1 MVSGIA
7 PPRRCCVVCFEEEPS
22 HGESGITCSGDAEHL
37 VCSDCLEPLVRTKVE
52 AVLATGVSDATSA
65 GEAGLI
71 FCPCRG
77 LTGRDQCTSK
87 APFADRD
94 LAQAVSAETFATYLE
109 GRSAAKLAEVE
120 RRAYADAHEM
130 MQEEMKAMKA
140 VANATTAHGSRL
152 LAAALKRSM
161 PDARMCPECGHGPM
175 DHRDCEDLAAHH
187 GQVLESGARIDNACP
202 KCGFFSRDKADW
214 PLWDGKLAA
223 DANEAV
229 VDAATTRELVEAEVR
244 EAQEQKQR
252 AELRA
257 QEAVRSRKAAEA
269 HARGLRS
276 SFLENVNVETQR
288 RKKEQALRKRA
299 EAQAA
304 EERSRRE
311 ALETVFGQHQ
321 QPAPTPS
328 LLAPLHTTLGRSIG
342 RPVLGNGQG
351 IPRPI
356 SAPSRRTML
365 LPVSQLP
372 TGGEEEVADDWQPG
386 PYHRRRP
393 ISAPGTLRPAS
404 VNDVAKGGG
413 SLQAALREARRE
425 AGVRE

>member
-1 MVSGIA
+1 MASGIA
-7 PPRRCCVVCFEEEPS
+7 PPRRCCVVCFEEPS
-22 HGESGITCSGDAEHL
+22 HGEGGITCSGDPEHL
-37 VCSDCLEPLVRTKVE
+37 VCSDCLEPLVKTKVE
-52 AVLATGVSDATSA
+52 AIMATGSGDASCP

-77 LTGRDQCTSK
+77 LTGRDRCTAVS
-87 APFADRD
+87 PFADRD
-94 LAQAVSAETFATYLE
+94 LAQAVSAETFAMYLD

-140 VANATTAHGSRL
+140 VANATSAHGSRL

-214 PLWDGKLAA
+214 PLWDGTLAN
-223 DANEAV
+223 DGNEAV
-229 VDAATTRELVEAEVR
+229 VDAATTRQLVEAEVR
-244 EAQEQKQR
+244 EVQEQKER

-257 QEAVRSRKAAEA
+257 EAAVRSRKAAEA

-276 SFLENVNVETQR
+276 SMLESVNVETQR
-288 RKKEQALRKRA
+288 RKKEQALRKHA

-311 ALETVFGQHQ
+311 ALETAFGQHQ
-321 QPAPTPS
+321 QLSPAPL
-328 LLAPLHTTLGRSIG
+328 LLAPLRTTLGKSVG
-342 RPVLGNGQG
+342 RPVPGNGQG

-356 SAPSRRTML
+356 SAPSRRAKL
-365 LPVSQLP
+365 APISQQP
-372 TGGEEEVADDWQPG
+372 TGGEEEAADDWQSDLC
-386 PYHRRRP
+386 HRPRP

-404 VNDVAKGGG
+404 VNDVAMGVG
-413 SLQAALREARRE
+413 SLKAALREARRE
-425 AGVRE
+425 AGARQ